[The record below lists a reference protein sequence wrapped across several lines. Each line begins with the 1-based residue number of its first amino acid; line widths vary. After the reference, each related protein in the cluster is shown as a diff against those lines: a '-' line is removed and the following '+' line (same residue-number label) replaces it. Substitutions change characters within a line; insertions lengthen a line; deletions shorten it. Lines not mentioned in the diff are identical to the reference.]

1 MTTKT
6 TKPNNSKQCLF
17 LKTLIFFC
25 FASLTFEVSAG
36 VFNYLFDPIEYWSEK
51 SGETCYAADKLRED
65 YHVCMSNK
73 QKNGGS
79 NKGCL
84 FCTNWDKVCEAYK
97 RNFLLKAEDCDT
109 ECAHFF
115 SEIEKSNIKKKY

>member
-1 MTTKT
+1 MAIKT
-6 TKPNNSKQCLF
+6 SNNKQRLF
-17 LKTLIFFC
+17 LKAIIFFYLT
-25 FASLTFEVSAG
+25 SLAFEVSAG

-51 SGETCYAADKLRED
+51 SGKTCYEADKLRED

-84 FCTNWDKVCEAYK
+84 FCTNWDKVCETYK
-97 RNFLLKAEDCDT
+97 KNFLLTTEDCDT
-109 ECAHFF
+109 ERAHFF
-115 SEIEKSNIKKKY
+115 SEIEKSIIKKKY